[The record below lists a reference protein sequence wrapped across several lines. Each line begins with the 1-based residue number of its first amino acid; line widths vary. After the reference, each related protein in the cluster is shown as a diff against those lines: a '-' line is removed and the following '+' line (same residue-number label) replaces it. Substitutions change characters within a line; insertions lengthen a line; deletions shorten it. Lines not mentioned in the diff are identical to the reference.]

1 MILLDPG
8 PPTGERSG
16 GCGERG
22 GHLSVFWGPA
32 RVLQVPVRLAYF
44 AHLLDVVQEEKPRA
58 RTRRWPE
65 EEAPSI
71 GGSDGRDGHEGFFRH
86 PLGWHP
92 LGRASAGG
100 PEMPDG
106 RPPGLYSRR
115 VGFKCGTWS
124 FFRLGEASVRASVAA
139 ARCPGP
145 PPWAEILVLSTDRG
159 AIDDLLL
166 HLELSVVPSAKPRAP
181 RLRARGAR
189 EQSYT
194 PFGRLRRPVL
204 HIATGPPSGNPLTIG
219 ERIDRPGLAT

>member
-1 MILLDPG
+1 MILLG

-71 GGSDGRDGHEGFFRH
+71 GGSDGRDTPRGVFQAPPRLASSRQGI
-86 PLGWHP
+86 GW
-92 LGRASAGG
+92 RAGNARWTTTTG
-100 PEMPDG
+100 
-106 RPPGLYSRR
+106 R

-124 FFRLGEASVRASVAA
+124 FFRLGEALSGPLSPRLVARALHRAVPGPLAA
-139 ARCPGP
+139 AP
-145 PPWAEILVLSTDRG
+145 PA
-159 AIDDLLL
+159 
-166 HLELSVVPSAKPRAP
+166 
-181 RLRARGAR
+181 
-189 EQSYT
+189 
-194 PFGRLRRPVL
+194 FGRGREVALGCDTFAGPEGAGGVL
-204 HIATGPPSGNPLTIG
+204 
-219 ERIDRPGLAT
+219 